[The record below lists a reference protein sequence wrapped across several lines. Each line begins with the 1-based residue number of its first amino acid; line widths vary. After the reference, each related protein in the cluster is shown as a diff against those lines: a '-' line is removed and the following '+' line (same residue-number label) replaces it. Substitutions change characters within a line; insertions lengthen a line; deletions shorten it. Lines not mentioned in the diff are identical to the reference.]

1 MKLSPILATALL
13 LTALTSQA
21 QEALTVIAFG
31 GVSGATVNK
40 HMVEPFQAQS
50 GKSILLDSYSGGI
63 AEIKAQVQSGQI
75 GWDVV
80 SVEALDLERA
90 CSEGLLEVIDHSL
103 LPTGIDGTPA
113 QTDFIGGALDSECG
127 VASLVFAVVFAYNQ
141 NSFGGLLPKGIAD
154 LFDTQKFPGKRA
166 LQKRPQ
172 VNLEWALL
180 ADGVPMQDIYSVLA
194 SDAGQA
200 RAFIKLDSIK
210 SDIIWFDSWSQAPQ
224 LLNDGGAVMA
234 QAANGRFYDAAFNQG
249 KPFVTVWDG
258 MVYDMDVWAIVKGTP
273 RKNRALEFIHYATGS
288 KPLSGTADIA
298 YGPTRKSSKR
308 FLPASIQSHLPTA
321 HLKSSLKVNT
331 AFWADYG
338 EALSE
343 RFSEWLLKQ

>member
-1 MKLSPILATALL
+1 MKRLHMAATCLL
-13 LTALTSQA
+13 LAALTAQA
-21 QEALTVIAFG
+21 QDALTVIAFG
-31 GVSGATVNK
+31 GASGDTVKK

-50 GKSILLDSYSGGI
+50 GQSILLDSYSGGI
-63 AEIKAQVQSGQI
+63 AEMKAQVQSGHI
-75 GWDVV
+75 RWDVV

-103 LPTGIDGTPA
+103 LPAGIDGTPA
-113 QTDFIGGALDSECG
+113 IGGALDSECG

-141 NSFGGLLPKGIAD
+141 NHFDNPSPKGIGD
-154 LFDTQKFPGKRA
+154 LFDTEKFPGKRA

-194 SDAGQA
+194 SEAGQA
-200 RAFIKLDSIK
+200 RAFARLDSIK
-210 SDIIWFDSWSQAPQ
+210 QEIIWFDSWSQSPQ

-234 QAANGRFYDAAFNQG
+234 QAPNGRFYNAAVHEG
-249 KPFVTVWDG
+249 KPFAIVWDG
-258 MVYDMDVWAIVKGTP
+258 MVYDMDVWTIVKGTP
-273 RKNRALEFIHYATGS
+273 RRELALEFILYATGS
-288 KPLSGTADIA
+288 KPLSGMADIA
-298 YGPTRKSSKR
+298 YGPTRKSANQV
-308 FLPASIQSHLPTA
+308 LPEAIKPHLPTTYLDLG
-321 HLKSSLKVNT
+321 LKGNS

-343 RFSEWLLKQ
+343 RFNEWLLKK